1 MSYSTLT
8 QPSKNQGFFPLLNKV
23 NPRPGPPYFE
33 IPHHQQTKSQT
44 CSFWIFKL
52 SLHRSCAPR
61 ANFSDFSTETN
72 FTVGTRW
79 ISTRLDL
86 VHVVKR
92 HFSLKPC
99 LAVSYFALS
108 WRFVARWKQKRPC
121 SSFQGHLNTVS
132 YVPCQNDINVFITTQ
147 WPLLLGGIQLFQQRS
162 LTKAT
167 SVLPWPTGHFCWMRK
182 AWETKKKKSNQRY
195 VHTSTPLSLPAYR
208 HVHLTLKFQCGILHI
223 RSARLARNGTTPYL
237 NREIQYSVPLNIKQ
251 LYFARGIESFT
262 PAKHFSLPYAW
273 P

>member
-1 MSYSTLT
+1 M
-8 QPSKNQGFFPLLNKV
+8 
-23 NPRPGPPYFE
+23 
-33 IPHHQQTKSQT
+33 
-44 CSFWIFKL
+44 
-52 SLHRSCAPR
+52 
-61 ANFSDFSTETN
+61 
-72 FTVGTRW
+72 
-79 ISTRLDL
+79 
-86 VHVVKR
+86 
-92 HFSLKPC
+92 
-99 LAVSYFALS
+99 SYFALS

-273 P
+273 PQPVERSHRNRRWYHQYVLLDQGFALNSVHITGKFNVFFLLLFSKLSCLSAHFSF